1 MPRLNQ
7 CQPKRVKAFRRE
19 VIHCGCSIKGLL
31 VPPACKLS
39 SQKRMSEKYSIT
51 GYSTAL
57 FSTWIFVEQ
66 LGLLFDAGDG
76 VCAGL
81 LQKSRKVRSVA
92 VTHPD
97 RDHVTGIL
105 QLQQLN
111 AQNGVP
117 EIFYPADSGSF
128 PALAEFCRNFDPG
141 RGDQIT
147 WSPVRPGDDRQLTGD
162 FRLKVIAN
170 DHFNDKPGQVKSVS
184 YLVTRQTR
192 KIKAEFVRLAETEI
206 AELSRKHGSDYL
218 TKAVEERVL
227 GYSGDTNVSNASL
240 WSGCRILIHE
250 ATFLKE
256 ADAGNRAGRHSHSYL
271 DEVLRMASEAKP
283 QQLIL
288 NHFSSR
294 YTPEEI
300 VVAIRREASARQLP
314 FSVFAI
320 LPGEIARDILAM
332 PPVWPGG

>member
-1 MPRLNQ
+1 MNAD
-7 CQPKRVKAFRRE
+7 KRRYGHATGFSTLPMISTKSFTCTELKVAQHRDL
-19 VIHCGCSIKGLL
+19 KG
-31 VPPACKLS
+31 
-39 SQKRMSEKYSIT
+39 MSERYTIT

-66 LGLLFDAGDG
+66 LGLLLDAGDG

-81 LQKSRKVRSVA
+81 LQKSRKVRKVA

-117 EIFYPADSGSF
+117 EIFYPADCGSF
-128 PALAEFCRNFDPG
+128 PALAEFCRNFDPE
-141 RGDQIT
+141 RGDQLT
-147 WSPVRPGDDRQLTGD
+147 WQPVRPGDNRDLGGG
-162 FRLKVIAN
+162 FRLKVIGN
-170 DHFNDKPGQVKSVS
+170 DHFNDKPGQIKSVS
-184 YLVTRQTR
+184 YLVTRETR
-192 KIKAEFVRLAETEI
+192 KLKAEFVGLAGNEL
-206 AELSRKHGSDYL
+206 AELSRKNGSDYL
-218 TKAVEERVL
+218 TAGIEETIL
-227 GYSGDTNVSNASL
+227 GYAGDTNVSTASR

-256 ADAGNRAGRHSHSYL
+256 ADAGSRAGRHLHSFL

-294 YTPEEI
+294 YAREEI
-300 VVAIRREASARQLP
+300 VAAIRREASALRLAFP
-314 FSVFAI
+314 VFAF
-320 LPGEIARDILAM
+320 LPGEIARDILAA
-332 PPVWPGG
+332 PAVWEGI

>member
-1 MPRLNQ
+1 VLGLPNS
-7 CQPKRVKAFRRE
+7 KFRSI
-19 VIHCGCSIKGLL
+19 VIPIHLL
-31 VPPACKLS
+31 DKVLLAPSAYKLS
-39 SQKRMSEKYSIT
+39 FKKRMSEKYSIT
-51 GYSTAL
+51 AYSTAL

-66 LGLLFDAGDG
+66 LGLLLDAGDG

-81 LQKSRKVRSVA
+81 LQKSRKVRTVA

-117 EIFYPADSGSF
+117 EIFYPTDSGSF

-147 WSPVRPGDDRQLTGD
+147 WSPVRPGDDRPLIGD

-184 YLVTRQTR
+184 YMVTRHAR
-192 KIKAEFVRLAETEI
+192 KLKAEFVGLAGNEL
-206 AELSRKHGSDYL
+206 AELSRKQGSDYL
-218 TKAVEERVL
+218 TNAVEERVL
-227 GYSGDTNVSNASL
+227 GYSGDTSVSNASL
-240 WSGCRILIHE
+240 WAGCRILIHE

-256 ADAGNRAGRHSHSYL
+256 SDAGNREGRHSHSYL

-294 YTPEEI
+294 YTHEEI
-300 VVAIRREASARQLP
+300 IAAIRREASTLQLP
-314 FSVFAI
+314 FPIFAI
-320 LPGEIARDILAM
+320 LPGEIARDILAR
-332 PPVWPGG
+332 PAVWPAD